1 MELMKIFKVSEFISL
16 RLERGTTN
24 IYVKGELF
32 RQCKFLLLTIPTNDD
47 LDDINSIDEASDYL
61 DYSLDPDTEYVEPEK
76 QEIIDGISPET
87 EFWAHCSNLQTWA
100 EYNYDTRLLH
110 RNLAF
115 PLLKKLTEEGDLI
128 AKKKFKEEIGRRY
141 FSGGE
146 SVQTYL
152 EEEGYMKYLSKDEFR
167 SFIHSGA
174 DVINEIED
182 ILGVDLKIT
191 TLFENF
197 ANVFIK
203 NGEIIGLELS
213 HLNLKKIP
221 DCIQRLSH
229 LEILNLVDNE
239 LREIPEWIGELST
252 LKKLIAVNNKIKKI
266 PESIE
271 KLESLEFLD
280 LAVNELEQLPES
292 IGSLISL
299 KELLIYTN
307 RIKRLPESIGNF
319 KSLKKIF
326 ASKNLLQG
334 IPESIGNLTE
344 LQTLNL
350 GNNPIKSLPT
360 SISKITSLKELSIRK
375 TQIKE
380 DNTTLNKLKEK
391 KVEIYI

>member
-1 MELMKIFKVSEFISL
+1 MEFMKTFKVNEFISL
-16 RLERGTTN
+16 KLGRGTTN

-47 LDDINSIDEASDYL
+47 LEDINSIDEASEYL

-76 QEIIDGISPET
+76 QEIIEGIGPET

-128 AKKKFKEEIGRRY
+128 AKKKFKEEIGKRY
-141 FSGGE
+141 FTGVE

-152 EEEGYMKYLSKDEFR
+152 EEEGYMKYLSKEEFR
-167 SFIHSGA
+167 SFINSGA

-182 ILGVDLKIT
+182 IIGTDLKIT
-191 TLFENF
+191 TLHENL

-213 HLNLKKIP
+213 HLNLKRIP

-239 LREIPEWIGELST
+239 LKEIPEWIGELNT

-266 PESIE
+266 PESIG

-292 IGSLISL
+292 IGNLSSLNKL
-299 KELLIYTN
+299 TLYTN
-307 RIKRLPESIGNF
+307 RIKCLPRSIGNL
-319 KSLKKIF
+319 KSMKTLLIGH
-326 ASKNLLQG
+326 NLLESL
-334 IPESIGNLTE
+334 PESIGNLTE
-344 LQTLNL
+344 LQTLKL
-350 GNNPIKSLPT
+350 GDNPIKDLPVSISRIPSLKKISIRDT
-360 SISKITSLKELSIRK
+360 SIKKENKILDELKK
-375 TQIKE
+375 KKIK
-380 DNTTLNKLKEK
+380 
-391 KVEIYI
+391 VYV